1 MTRTTNG
8 STGVNIATAAGQSQW
23 YPNISVNNRS
33 NVATQSVSYLSSPSG
48 LTATPTGSG
57 STVYGYRVSA
67 LNAAGETLASAEVT
81 CTNAAVLVTSSVY
94 NTLAWSAVS
103 GATGYNLYGRTPGG
117 ELRILTNFQF
127 LSYQDD
133 GSVTPSGAL
142 PTSNT
147 AEVVT
152 TVSAAPVELWVRLD
166 GTTAVVATTDNYLVA
181 PGQTRSFFNPTQPTE
196 AAIGYTGSTTVSLIS
211 ATACPYEIEFR

>member
-1 MTRTTNG
+1 MAITVIG
-8 STGVNIATAAGQSQW
+8 ATGANTAASANQSRW
-23 YPNISVNNRS
+23 YSNVTVTNRS
-33 NVATQSVSYLSSPSG
+33 NVATQSVSYLASPTG

-81 CTNAAVLVTSSVY
+81 CTNASVLVTSSVY
-94 NTLAWSAVS
+94 NTVAWSAVS
-103 GATGYNLYGRTPGG
+103 GATGYNLYGRTPNG

-133 GSVTPSGAL
+133 GSVTPVGAL

-147 AEVVT
+147 AQVVT
-152 TVSAAPVELWVRLD
+152 TTTATPIELWVRTD
-166 GTTAVVATTDNYLVA
+166 GQTAVMATANNQLIS
-181 PGQTRSFFNPTQPTE
+181 PGQSRTLANQTQPTDTGS
-196 AAIGYTGSTTVSLIS
+196 GYTGSTPVSLIS
-211 ATACPYEIEFR
+211 NTACPYEIEFS